1 MKLVVASV
9 PFAHGI
15 IGAGGEIKW
24 PGPTRPGEALLFIV
38 GLRSGHG
45 VGDVLEHV
53 LETGEVALFHCCA
66 AGLVIDGSGD
76 LLPIELVAGIAG
88 DAVPEQS
95 AGSSVALP
103 KRVRIIEL
111 VVVV

>member
-1 MKLVVASV
+1 M

-38 GLRSGHG
+38 GLRSGLG
-45 VGDVLEHV
+45 VGDVLVHV
-53 LETGEVALFHCCA
+53 LEAGEVALFHCCA
-66 AGLVIDGSGD
+66 AGLVVDGSGD

-95 AGSSVALP
+95 AGSAVALP